1 VIEQALETEA
11 LMLGTDKS
19 RGYCLEMI
27 CANLLPGASLDGGD
41 PEVLL
46 QSVMR
51 VFKFLPDQ
59 DRQVFFEQVSGKAS

>member
-1 VIEQALETEA
+1 VIERALETAA
-11 LMLGTDKS
+11 LMLGTHKS

-27 CANLLPGASLDGGD
+27 CADFLAGSSLESGN
-41 PEVLL
+41 PEILL